1 MNVVQKIIEVS
12 QKIGTV
18 QEFYEFSEGIQRC
31 LSVIKLIVTLKTTLK
46 HSGKLFLI
54 HEDYNF
60 PRNFFFNQSMK
71 YPKAFNSMFKFKS
84 EGQEGVR
91 NLINSIKKNT

>member
-1 MNVVQKIIEVS
+1 MFECDQTDCDIKNYLETLREII
-12 QKIGTV
+12 
-18 QEFYEFSEGIQRC
+18 FNPY
-31 LSVIKLIVTLKTTLK
+31 
-46 HSGKLFLI
+46 
-54 HEDYNF
+54 EDYNF

-71 YPKAFNSMFKFKS
+71 YPKAFNSMLKFKS

>member
-1 MNVVQKIIEVS
+1 MFECDQTDCDIKNYLETLREII
-12 QKIGTV
+12 
-18 QEFYEFSEGIQRC
+18 FNPY
-31 LSVIKLIVTLKTTLK
+31 
-46 HSGKLFLI
+46 
-54 HEDYNF
+54 EDYNF
-60 PRNFFFNQSMK
+60 PRNLFFNQSMK